1 MNMKFT
7 YEDRRRGFELQVRFD
22 EIEAHQAP
30 SASVKGSLWLER
42 G

>member
-7 YEDRRRGFELQVRFD
+7 YEDRRLGCELQVRFD

-30 SASVKGSLWLER
+30 SASVKGSLWLE
-42 G
+42 GG

>member
-7 YEDRRRGFELQVRFD
+7 CEDGRLGCELQVRFD
-22 EIEAHQAP
+22 EIEAQQAP
-30 SASVKGSLWLER
+30 SASVKGSLRLEC